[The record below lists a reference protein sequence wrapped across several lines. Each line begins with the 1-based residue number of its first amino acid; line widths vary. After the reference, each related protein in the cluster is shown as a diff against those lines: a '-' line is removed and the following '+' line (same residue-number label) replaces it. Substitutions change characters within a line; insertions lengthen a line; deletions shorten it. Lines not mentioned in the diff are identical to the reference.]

1 MGRIRIYAAWAAIG
15 LCALLLAH
23 CGGAPAAPTAAE
35 TPPVAPPGPEASAGP
50 QAAATWVSC
59 LPPQGDPAAAPDSL
73 CPSPAPGQFM
83 LVLTEQELIA
93 KIEAAIAVNNPD
105 GEVSDIAIELAHDAF
120 VIRGQLQRPF
130 RTTVQVSG
138 RLVVRNGRLEADNIK
153 GKFGVLPVPAG
164 YMAEAAAEVNERLD
178 TYFRTA
184 HGIRVTG
191 VQIVPGE
198 LRLTGEDLR

>member
-15 LCALLLAH
+15 LCALLLAR
-23 CGGAPAAPTAAE
+23 CAGAPPAPTVGKS
-35 TPPVAPPGPEASAGP
+35 PPELPTGS
-50 QAAATWVSC
+50 QATTWVSC

-83 LVLTEQELIA
+83 LILTEPELVT

>member
-1 MGRIRIYAAWAAIG
+1 MGRIRSCAKWVALG

-23 CGGAPAAPTAAE
+23 CAGAPAAPTVAE
-35 TPPVAPPGPEASAGP
+35 TPPE
-50 QAAATWVSC
+50 AAATWVSC
-59 LPPQGDPAAAPDSL
+59 LPPQGDPAAAPEFL

-83 LVLTEQELIA
+83 LILTERELVT

-105 GEVSDIAIELAHDAF
+105 GEVSDIVIELAHDAF

-138 RLVVRNGRLEADNIK
+138 RLVVRNGRLEADNIQ

-178 TYFRTA
+178 PYFRTA
-184 HGIRVTG
+184 HGIRVTA